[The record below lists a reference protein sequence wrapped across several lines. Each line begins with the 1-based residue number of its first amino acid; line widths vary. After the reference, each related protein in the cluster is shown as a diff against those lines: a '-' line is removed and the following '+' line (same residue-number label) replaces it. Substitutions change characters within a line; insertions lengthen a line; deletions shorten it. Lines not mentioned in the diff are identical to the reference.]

1 VLHLRKI
8 TICGF
13 KSFVESIDFL
23 IDPGLTGVVGP
34 NGCGKSN
41 LVEALRWAMGES
53 SARKLRG
60 DEMDDVIFA
69 GSSERAAR
77 PFAEVILSLDNGDRT
92 APPPFSDAETLEI
105 SRRIDRGRGS
115 IYRINGRE
123 VRARDVQLL
132 FADQVSGARSA
143 ALVTQGQVAS
153 LIAAKPVERRVL
165 LEEAAGIS
173 GLQPRRNEADQRLRA
188 AETNLQRVE
197 DVLVTLEVQRQALE
211 KQLRQAA
218 RYRTV
223 SESIRITEATV
234 LWKRW
239 QETLRAAE
247 DAGDNLR
254 AAETQ
259 VAGLTAEASASM
271 LERSAA
277 DEALPALRLA
287 DTEAAQA
294 LHRLDV
300 EREALDAEERSLAK
314 ERAACLQRLDLL
326 EKDHSHA
333 AHLIEDAET
342 KLSRLSAERTQI
354 NDAQEGEDERIE
366 AAAVELADID
376 ARIGDL
382 DSALLK
388 LSETTAA
395 AEARRTDLERTLGN
409 LNRQRDR
416 LRSRQNDIA
425 ERQSKIEDGLRNC
438 ADASLTDADLAK
450 KAAELD
456 EARRQAEAAELQ
468 RSQTADQL
476 ARATQD
482 GRTAESE
489 LTKIEAEHQAL
500 NQLLAGEHVDDPVL
514 DTLTVEP
521 GYETALAAAL
531 GEDLLA
537 PCEKAAPVSWRRM
550 PAPEAWPSLPGR
562 VQPLAE
568 RCTNTDV
575 LERSL
580 SQVGI
585 VEDVETGEQMHGQLS
600 PGQTLVTR
608 DGAVWRWDGLVLTA
622 DRTPSISV
630 RLQHRRRLEEL
641 STLLSEAQARHQAMA
656 RRLSETQA
664 AETAA
669 REAEDQA
676 RKTVRSATAAHDQA
690 RGQAAKAREQRETL
704 ATQAD
709 LWRENAASVEKER
722 AETEEQLD
730 VAERE
735 LAALPD
741 CTRDRNTLGTLR
753 NDLNTLRA
761 SQGQQRTHVDGLKR
775 DAAARRRRLEAIEGE
790 TSDWQQRLD
799 NAQTQREQLAERRAS
814 TSEELRQLDERPA
827 GFADKRHHL
836 LEAMERADADR
847 KQSAETLAQAE
858 TRLRDADTASRQA
871 ESKLAKAREDRI
883 RADAAIEQAE
893 TARKLIGERIEERL
907 QLKPDELPPLI
918 QGDEKK
924 DVDALERRLDRL
936 KRERDLMGPV
946 NLRAQDEFEAL
957 SDQLSDITSQKADL
971 LGAIA
976 KLRRG
981 ISEINREAETRLL
994 AAFTEVDRHF
1004 QELFTRLFGGGET
1017 RLSLTTPDE
1026 PLTSGLE
1033 IVSRPPGKKP
1043 CSLSLL
1049 SGGEQALTAL
1059 ALRFALFMTNQA
1071 PICVLDEVDAPLD
1084 DANVDRYCTLL
1095 EQMAERGTRF
1105 LVITHHRMTMA
1116 RMDRLYGV
1124 TMSERGVSQLV
1135 SVDLRRAEALR
1146 EPSTGGEPQVF
1157 AMRSGD

>member
-1 VLHLRKI
+1 MHLRKV

-13 KSFVESIDFL
+13 KSFVESADFL
-23 IDPGLTGVVGP
+23 IEPGLTGVVGP

-53 SARKLRG
+53 SARMLRG
-60 DEMDDVIFA
+60 EEMDDVIFA
-69 GSSERAAR
+69 GSAERSAR
-77 PFAEVILSLDNGDRT
+77 PYAEVILSLDNSERT
-92 APPPFSDAETLEI
+92 APSPFNDAETLEI

-153 LIAAKPVERRVL
+153 LIAAKPVDRRAL
-165 LEEAAGIS
+165 LEEAAGIG
-173 GLQPRRNEADQRLRA
+173 GLQTRRNEADQRLRA

-197 DVLVTLEVQRQALE
+197 DVLVTLEVQQQALE
-211 KQLRQAA
+211 KQMRQAA

-223 SESIRITEATV
+223 SEAIRTTEATV
-234 LWKRW
+234 LWMRW
-239 QETLRAAE
+239 QEAQQAAE
-247 DAGDNLR
+247 TAAETQR
-254 AAETQ
+254 QAETQ
-259 VAGLTAEASASM
+259 VAAHTSDASATM

-277 DEALPALRLA
+277 GEALPSLRSA
-287 DTEAAQA
+287 DADSAQA

-300 EREALDAEERSLAK
+300 EREALEAEERSLEK
-314 ERAACLQRLDLL
+314 ERASCRQRLDLL

-333 AHLIEDAET
+333 GHLIKDAEAN
-342 KLSRLSAERTQI
+342 LSRLSAERHRI
-354 NDAQEGEDERIE
+354 KAAQQGEDERIE
-366 AAAVELADID
+366 TAAAELADID
-376 ARIGDL
+376 VRIGDQE
-382 DSALLK
+382 SALLA

-395 AEARRTDLERTLGN
+395 AEARRLDLERTLGN

-416 LRSRQNDIA
+416 LRARQDDI
-425 ERQSKIEDGLRNC
+425 
-438 ADASLTDADLAK
+438 
-450 KAAELD
+450 
-456 EARRQAEAAELQ
+456 ARRQSQIEAELRTCEDAALADGVLAEKARELEVTRQ
-468 RSQTADQL
+468 QAETAELHRAQTVTEFAQATEDSRS
-476 ARATQD
+476 
-482 GRTAESE
+482 AESE
-489 LTKIEAEHQAL
+489 RARIEAEHQAL
-500 NQLLAGEHVDDPVL
+500 HQLLAGEDVDDPVL
-514 DTLTVEP
+514 DTVTVEP

-537 PCEKAAPVSWRRM
+537 PCDKDAPASWRRM
-550 PAPEAWPSLPGR
+550 PAPQAWPPLPGSVR
-562 VQPLAE
+562 PLAE

-575 LERSL
+575 LARSL

-585 VEDVETGEQMHGQLS
+585 VEDVETGERMHDQLS
-600 PGQTLVTR
+600 PGQRLVTC
-608 DGAVWRWDGLVLTA
+608 DGAVWRWDGLVSTA

-630 RLQHRRRLEEL
+630 RLQHRRRLQEL
-641 STLLSEAQARHQAMA
+641 TPLLSAARQRHDAMS
-656 RRLSETQA
+656 RRLSEVQEAEASARA
-664 AETAA
+664 AEDRAHKAVRAA
-669 REAEDQA
+669 A
-676 RKTVRSATAAHDQA
+676 AAHDHA
-690 RGQAAKAREQRETL
+690 RGQALKAREKQTTL

-709 LWRENAASVEKER
+709 LWRENAASVAREL
-722 AETEEQLD
+722 AETEEQVD
-730 VAERE
+730 VAARE

-761 SQGQQRTHVDGLKR
+761 RQGQQRTVVDGLRR
-775 DAAARRRRLEAIEGE
+775 DAAARRRRLEAIDGE
-790 TSDWQQRLD
+790 TADWQQRLD
-799 NAQTQREQLAERRAS
+799 NAQHQLAQVVERRTE
-814 TSEELRQLDERPA
+814 TSEELSRLDERPA
-827 GFADKRHHL
+827 ALAEKRHHL
-836 LEAMERADADR
+836 LDAVERAAARHKDSADA
-847 KQSAETLAQAE
+847 LAQAE
-858 TRLRDADTASRQA
+858 TRLRDADLASRKA
-871 ESKLAKAREDRI
+871 ESELAQARENRI

-893 TARKLIGERIEERL
+893 TARKLIADRIEERL
-907 QLKPDELPPLI
+907 QMSPDELAPLA
-918 QGDEKK
+918 QSDAKK
-924 DVDALERRLDRL
+924 DVEALERRLERL

-946 NLRAQDEFEAL
+946 NLRAQDEAEAL
-957 SDQLSDITSQKADL
+957 HTQLSDLTSQKEDL

-981 ISEINREAETRLL
+981 ITEINREAEARLL

-1017 RLSLTTPDE
+1017 RLTLTTPED
-1026 PLTSGLE
+1026 PLSSGLE

-1043 CSLSLL
+1043 SSLSLL

-1059 ALRFALFMTNQA
+1059 ALRFALFLTNQA

-1095 EQMAERGTRF
+1095 EQMAEHGTRF
-1105 LVITHHRMTMA
+1105 VVITHHRMTMA

-1146 EPSTGGEPQVF
+1146 EPSAGVEPQVF
-1157 AMRSGD
+1157 ALSSGD